1 MHNCAEV
8 SLINQSLQAVVRSFT
23 ANTWAGFSSFYF
35 YYDYP
40 GFYQM
45 CLYTPAV
52 VPDFYNEMKRH
63 CRLALGQ
70 FSCMEKK
77 DSVLI
82 FSWLWL
88 SESSCRAKESGNM
101 RAADSL
107 AWSFMISVAAIYCST
122 KKYFRC

>member
-77 DSVLI
+77 I
-82 FSWLWL
+82 QCL
-88 SESSCRAKESGNM
+88 SSPGCGFLR
-101 RAADSL
+101 
-107 AWSFMISVAAIYCST
+107 VAAGRRRVEI
-122 KKYFRC
+122 